1 MHEIKSFDII
11 QTSKVAAAI
20 YAIMAAIISVF
31 IAIGA
36 LLHGHPGRAILA
48 IIFMPILYGIGS
60 FVFTAFLCWIYNLV
74 APHLGG
80 IAFDLSPSSDS
91 SRP

>member
-1 MHEIKSFDII
+1 MHEIKSFDIL
-11 QTSKVAAAI
+11 QTSKVIAVM

-31 IAIGA
+31 VAIGA

-48 IIFMPILYGIGS
+48 LIFMPILYGIGT
-60 FVFTAFLCWIYNLV
+60 FIFAAFFCWIYNQV
-74 APHLGG
+74 ASRLGG
-80 IAFDLSPSSDS
+80 VAFELSPSADS